1 MVVVAAQN
9 RVNRNSRYIS
19 HSIDKKMSRKCQK
32 NFYYADILYYKT
44 VLCKFF
50 FWTRS
55 KNREI
60 ENRVKQG
67 ITVYTYQKE
76 NLRNFSNVYLIT

>member
-1 MVVVAAQN
+1 MQ
-9 RVNRNSRYIS
+9 I
-19 HSIDKKMSRKCQK
+19 
-32 NFYYADILYYKT
+32 
-44 VLCKFF
+44 F

>member
-1 MVVVAAQN
+1 MLIFYTIKPCYA
-9 RVNRNSRYIS
+9 
-19 HSIDKKMSRKCQK
+19 
-32 NFYYADILYYKT
+32 NF
-44 VLCKFF
+44 
-50 FWTRS
+50 
-55 KNREI
+55 REI

>member
-1 MVVVAAQN
+1 ML
-9 RVNRNSRYIS
+9 I
-19 HSIDKKMSRKCQK
+19 
-32 NFYYADILYYKT
+32 FYTIKPCYAN
-44 VLCKFF
+44 F
-50 FWTRS
+50 FWIRS